1 MLDFQLLA
9 LGANSC
15 LYGNQ
20 LFGMVPIIVL
30 LHVPIVL
37 TFTLI
42 TNFWSKMPRKRYTFL
57 EDNIQ
62 NAKNAVLNLNFFK
75 KSAAKIFNIPWS
87 TLQFR
92 LNKNFKKSRPS
103 PITVLTKNE
112 ENKIVEWVVE
122 SCKRVITFNFNLMI
136 N

>member
-62 NAKNAVLNLNFFK
+62 NAKNAVLNLNFF
-75 KSAAKIFNIPWS
+75 
-87 TLQFR
+87 
-92 LNKNFKKSRPS
+92 
-103 PITVLTKNE
+103 
-112 ENKIVEWVVE
+112 
-122 SCKRVITFNFNLMI
+122 
-136 N
+136 